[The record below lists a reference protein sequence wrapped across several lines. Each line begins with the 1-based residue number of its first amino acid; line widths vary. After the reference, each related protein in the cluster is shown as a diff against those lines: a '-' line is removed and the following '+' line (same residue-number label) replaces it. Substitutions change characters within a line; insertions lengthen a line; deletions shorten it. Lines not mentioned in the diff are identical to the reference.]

1 MLVFLGPADRQV
13 VRARVS
19 GCPHMAM
26 LINLV
31 QSWQFHVNLHLRQD
45 IFDMQDTVTFLT
57 EFRMFALFDVET
69 NESSRSGNDP

>member
-1 MLVFLGPADRQV
+1 
-13 VRARVS
+13 
-19 GCPHMAM
+19 MAM